1 MATTSRNV
9 YSFKGQA
16 VGPTS
21 FNKCK
26 FDNIIDNFEQLLPN
40 NIQSCLLCD
49 VSMNNIVYDKSNNL
63 LIMHLNISS
72 LQKHIDDLHEFL
84 VCLPYRPDVL
94 CISKTR
100 IADVP
105 SINVSIPEYN
115 FFYVN
120 SPTIV
125 GGVGLYVSQDLK
137 CEITTEFSINV
148 DGVDELWAEISGR
161 ESHSNI
167 KRLICCAYR
176 HPSQKNLDYFFN
188 NLNNCL
194 LSLNSKRKIFYILGD
209 ININTLCDS
218 RQLNYSK
225 MYKLI
230 LKSNGCY

>member
-1 MATTSRNV
+1 
-9 YSFKGQA
+9 
-16 VGPTS
+16 
-21 FNKCK
+21 
-26 FDNIIDNFEQLLPN
+26 
-40 NIQSCLLCD
+40 
-49 VSMNNIVYDKSNNL
+49 MNNIVYDKSNNL

-72 LQKHIDDLHEFL
+72 LQQHIDDLHEFL

-148 DGVDELWAEISGR
+148 DGVE
-161 ESHSNI
+161 
-167 KRLICCAYR
+167 
-176 HPSQKNLDYFFN
+176 
-188 NLNNCL
+188 
-194 LSLNSKRKIFYILGD
+194 
-209 ININTLCDS
+209 
-218 RQLNYSK
+218 
-225 MYKLI
+225 
-230 LKSNGCY
+230 